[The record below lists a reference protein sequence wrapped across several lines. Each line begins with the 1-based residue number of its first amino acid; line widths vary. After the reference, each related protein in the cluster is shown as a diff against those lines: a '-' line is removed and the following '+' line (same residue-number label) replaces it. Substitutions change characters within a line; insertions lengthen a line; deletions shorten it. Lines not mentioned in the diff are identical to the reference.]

1 MILEDYLPLLP
12 ASRIGA
18 EAESP
23 AVESPLS
30 VARLMRDFDSN
41 FNPLAFLLALLANW
55 TQRGQQRLVDYL
67 VEENRVL
74 KAKLGKRRIYFSD
87 AERAKLARA
96 GKALGRKLLENY
108 ATIATPDTILRWH
121 RRLIALKWTFAK
133 GLEKKIGRPRI
144 ADEVEQLVVKMAK
157 ENAGWGYDRI
167 QGALANLGHEI
178 GATTV
183 SEILARNG
191 IPPAPR
197 RRSTWARF
205 IKSHHAVLAGADFFT
220 TDVWTKLGLTT
231 VYTLFAIRLATRRVE
246 ILGTTTNPDSAFM
259 AQVARNIAIER
270 SPLFDGVTHLIIDRD
285 SKYSARF
292 EELMREAGIESVR
305 IPAQCP
311 AANGVSER
319 FVKSVKTECLRK
331 LIFFGIGS
339 LERALREYV
348 EFHYRSERNHQG
360 IGNRIIEPGA
370 EVGTTVGRIERVDR
384 LGGLLRHYR
393 RVAA

>member
-1 MILEDYLPLLP
+1 M
-12 ASRIGA
+12 SKF
-18 EAESP
+18 
-23 AVESPLS
+23 
-30 VARLMRDFDSN
+30 VA
-41 FNPLAFLLALLANW
+41 NPIALLLVLFAAR
-55 TQRGQQRLVDYL
+55 TQRGQQRLIDFL
-67 VEENRVL
+67 VAENRIL
-74 KAKLGKRRIYFSD
+74 RKKLAKKRVPLND
-87 AERAKLARA
+87 AERAILGRA
-96 GKALGRKLLENY
+96 GKAIGRMLLEKY

-121 RRLIALKWTFAK
+121 RKLIALKWTFN
-133 GLEKKIGRPRI
+133 GGDETDTSRPVGRPRTP
-144 ADEVEQLVVKMAK
+144 DEIEQLVVKLAK
-157 ENAGWGYDRI
+157 ENPGWGYDRI
-167 QGALANLGHEI
+167 VGALANLDHEI

-183 SEILARNG
+183 GEILARNG

-197 RRSTWARF
+197 RRSTWAQF
-205 IKSHHAVLAGADFFT
+205 IKAHHAVLAGADFFT
-220 TDVWTKLGLTT
+220 TEVWTKLGLTT

-246 ILGTTTNPDSAFM
+246 ILGTTTSPNAEFM

-292 EELMREAGIESVR
+292 EELMREAGIELVK
-305 IPAQCP
+305 IPAKCP

-319 FVKSVKTECLRK
+319 FVKSVKYECLRK

-348 EFHYRSERNHQG
+348 EFHYRHERNHQG

-370 EVGTTVGRIERVDR
+370 EVGATTGRIVRVNR
-384 LGGLLRHYR
+384 LGGLLRYYR